1 VIITLKRLVEY
12 ANKNTAVTNIHL
24 IKSVFAY
31 VSGTVKVE
39 KPAKLE
45 RRIREVKKFEP
56 INIDDYI
63 QRLEG
68 NLKLYVQQLQDE
80 T

>member
-1 VIITLKRLVEY
+1 MNETVVRMCLQKQC
-12 ANKNTAVTNIHL
+12 NN
-24 IKSVFAY
+24 SVWIY
-31 VSGTVKVE
+31 VFTYVAGKVKVE
-39 KPAKLE
+39 KPAKVE

>member
-1 VIITLKRLVEY
+1 L
-12 ANKNTAVTNIHL
+12 
-24 IKSVFAY
+24 
-31 VSGTVKVE
+31 VSGKVTVE
-39 KPAKLE
+39 KPAKVE
-45 RRIREVKKFEP
+45 PRIREVKKFEP

-80 T
+80 KYVNTLAVCI